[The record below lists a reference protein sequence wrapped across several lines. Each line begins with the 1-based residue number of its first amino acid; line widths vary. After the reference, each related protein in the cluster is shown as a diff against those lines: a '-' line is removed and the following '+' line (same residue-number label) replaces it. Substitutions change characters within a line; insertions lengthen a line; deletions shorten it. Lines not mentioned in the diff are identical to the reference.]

1 MSLRGELVT
10 KLRLIMKDYDY
21 KWTFL
26 VKFHYRRNQENVQE
40 CNTHPVMQ
48 IFGRYTGKTFIF
60 TQLKAIKF
68 HSCLFEQD
76 LFHK

>member
-1 MSLRGELVT
+1 MSTKGELVT

-26 VKFHYRRNQENVQE
+26 AKFHLRQNQENVQE

-48 IFGRYTGKTFIF
+48 TFGRYTAKTFIF
-60 TQLKAIKF
+60 TQSKVIKF
-68 HSCLFEQD
+68 HSCVFEQD